1 VGRYRV
7 LIRRSAEKEIAR
19 LPDAVRRRIVERIL
33 ALTDAPR
40 PHGCQKLSG
49 EEKYRIR
56 QGDRRIVHEID
67 DDAVVVLIV
76 RVAHRSDV
84 YR

>member
-1 VGRYRV
+1 VGRSRV

-19 LPDAVRRRIVERIL
+19 LPDAIRPRIVERIL
-33 ALTDAPR
+33 ALADAPR

-56 QGDRRIVHEID
+56 QGDWRIVYEID
-67 DDAVVVLIV
+67 DDTVVVLIV